1 MIRPVEVVA
10 LGISLRTVY
19 RRALALRLEKPY
31 RFTPEEVRQIM
42 AFRGPQRR
50 KPHVRNRK

>member
-31 RFTPEEVRQIM
+31 RFTPEEVWQIM